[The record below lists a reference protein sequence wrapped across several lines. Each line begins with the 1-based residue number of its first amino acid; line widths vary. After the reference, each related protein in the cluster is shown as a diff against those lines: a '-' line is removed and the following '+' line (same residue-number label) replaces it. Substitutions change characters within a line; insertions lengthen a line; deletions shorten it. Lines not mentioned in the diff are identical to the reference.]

1 MTAGTKKPA
10 PLTRAERTVR
20 IVFWLS
26 LIAAFAVISSCVLLL
41 ECFHGEELREQGIGS
56 DGTTS
61 ITITILFFSA
71 VAAIAAI
78 IIWLVVLVLVRLFDK
93 SELPVGRTP
102 AEVVS
107 GSGQPTEAPVPPEI
121 TSAEPTPK
129 QKP

>member
-1 MTAGTKKPA
+1 MTAEMKKPA

-41 ECFHGEELREQGIGS
+41 ECFHDEERWEQGIGS
-56 DGTTS
+56 DGTS
-61 ITITILFFSA
+61 RITILFFSV

-78 IIWLVVLVLVRLFDK
+78 IIWLVVLVLVRFFDK
-93 SELPVGRTP
+93 SELPVGRPP